1 MEKVKEFFKNNK
13 IAVTIITV
21 VLLIAIIAVAVVLIQ
36 KNSEKKK
43 EEEKNESIKNAISDY
58 VVAYNEL
65 DKDKMLAAIDS
76 KAACAWAN
84 CEADTTKFKEQYDK
98 VTDEDKKSYEDNNI
112 VSRVEMLKTFYETY
126 LDYHKMELASIKDTK
141 DIEGVD
147 GLLKS
152 TATIKESYSYD
163 GQEQQSEQ
171 EVYFYIYNGKIVS
184 MEEASKEDESN
195 KSTDEE
201 NKTDDKNETNTKK
214 DEDNSKKNNDKS
226 KNKK

>member
-1 MEKVKEFFKNNK
+1 MEKGQEFFKNNK
-13 IAVTIITV
+13 IAVTIISI
-21 VLLIAIIAVAVVLIQ
+21 VLLIAIVAVAVVLVQ

-98 VTDEDKKSYEDNNI
+98 VTDEDKKSYENNNI
-112 VSRVEMLKTFYETY
+112 VSKVEMLKTFYDTY
-126 LDYHKMELASIKDTK
+126 LDYHKMELGEIKDTK
-141 DIEGVD
+141 DIDGVD
-147 GLLKS
+147 GLVKS

-163 GQEQQSEQ
+163 GQEQASEQ
-171 EVYFYIYNGKIVS
+171 QVYFYIYNGKIVS
-184 MEEASKEDESN
+184 MEEVGKEDNTE
-195 KSTDEE
+195 
-201 NKTDDKNETNTKK
+201 DDTKK
-214 DEDNSKKNNDKS
+214 DNNNQVDTEKDKDNNKKDNDNK